1 MCYSP
6 QALAAEALEAEALAA
21 QWKEHAMA
29 AEARARLPPDAVVRT
44 LVGQIASVARQL
56 QEAGEQAAAVDRLLV
71 PGPADKL
78 LASAERGGVGTPP
91 PLDSAWWRLQRLVAA
106 LTCPGAAE
114 EEDLKAGGRCS
125 GHATPLQPRSRTS
138 VGIILL
144 REIELVLVQE
154 NDTSSSGPSTA

>member
-1 MCYSP
+1 MPGGGELVTNSHAAPGGLLPC
-6 QALAAEALEAEALAA
+6 ALC
-21 QWKEHAMA
+21 
-29 AEARARLPPDAVVRT
+29 RLKKVF
-44 LVGQIASVARQL
+44 
-56 QEAGEQAAAVDRLLV
+56 
-71 PGPADKL
+71 L
-78 LASAERGGVGTPP
+78 LAK
-91 PLDSAWWRLQRLVAA
+91 AA
-106 LTCPGAAE
+106 GAAE